1 MGMFSWLGQGKKNKG
16 VSNALQPT
24 NVSIGDFGSI
34 TGDRNNMKLNPNDS
48 FMTKQNRETSDNKMG
63 SLLSGFNT
71 DFSPESTFNNPMYQ
85 ALSSYGSK
93 RLGQDYAQDKTN
105 MNNDLNATGQLGSSY
120 DALMRKNMDYNYGK
134 RQDDVNAQA
143 QQMGFD
149 FNTSNQQNQMVMM
162 QALQGWKGSSIN
174 QSLAPL
180 QFGLQA
186 SQIGSGI
193 ASQQA
198 NYLSGL
204 NTWGQNIDA
213 GRQDGAQMLGAVL
226 KGMGGGA

>member
-1 MGMFSWLGQGKKNKG
+1 MGLFSWLGQGKKNKG

-34 TGDRNNMKLNPNDS
+34 TGDRNNMRLNPNDS
-48 FMTKQNRETSDNKMG
+48 FLTRTSRETADNKMG
-63 SLLSGFNT
+63 NLLSGFNT

-85 ALSSYGSK
+85 ALNDYGQK
-93 RLGQDYAQDKTN
+93 RLRQDYSSDYRK
-105 MNNDLNATGQLGSSY
+105 MSDDLNATGQLGSSY

-134 RQDDVNAQA
+134 RADDVNAQA

-149 FNTSNQQNQMVMM
+149 FNTSNQQNQMAML
-162 QALQGWKGSSIN
+162 QALQGWKGNSIN
-174 QSLAPL
+174 QSLVPL
-180 QFGLQA
+180 QLGLQA
-186 SQIGSGI
+186 SGLGSGL

-204 NTWGQNIDA
+204 NTWGQNLDSA
-213 GRQDGAQMLGAVL
+213 LNSGAQLAGSFA
-226 KGMGGGA
+226 KGFM